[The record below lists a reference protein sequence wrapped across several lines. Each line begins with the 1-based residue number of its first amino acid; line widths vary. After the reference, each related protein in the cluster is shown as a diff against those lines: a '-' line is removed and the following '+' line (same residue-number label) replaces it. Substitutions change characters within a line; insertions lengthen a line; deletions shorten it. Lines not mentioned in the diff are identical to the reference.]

1 MNYMLEVNTRYGN
14 SNENTL
20 RRWVFKTYDEALKKM
35 IEELE
40 KLSRQIMSTELT
52 NVTGYT
58 IEVREWVT
66 GNAYK
71 KVAWIN
77 YDLAL

>member
-1 MNYMLEVNTRYGN
+1 MNYLLEVNTRYKN
-14 SNENTL
+14 SEDNTL
-20 RRWVFKTYDEALKKM
+20 RRWAFKTYDEALKKM
-35 IEELE
+35 IEDLE
-40 KLSRQIMSTELT
+40 ALQRQCMVTELT
-52 NVTGYT
+52 DVTGYT
-58 IEVREWVT
+58 IEIREWVT

>member
-1 MNYMLEVNTRYGN
+1 MNYLLRITVRYGDKKAC
-14 SNENTL
+14 SFKS
-20 RRWVFKTYDEALKKM
+20 WGFKTYEEACKKM
-35 IEELE
+35 VEELE
-40 KLSRQIMSTELT
+40 KLNRQIMVTDLT
-52 NVTGYT
+52 KVIGYT

-71 KVAWIN
+71 KIAWIN

>member
-1 MNYMLEVNTRYGN
+1 MNYMLEVNTRYRN

-35 IEELE
+35 IEDLE
-40 KLSRQIMSTELT
+40 ALQRQCMVTELT
-52 NVTGYT
+52 YVIGYT
-58 IEVREWVT
+58 IELREWVT

>member
-1 MNYMLEVNTRYGN
+1 MNYLLEVNTRYRN
-14 SNENTL
+14 SNENTI
-20 RRWVFKTYDEALKKM
+20 RRWAFKTYEEACKKM
-35 IEELE
+35 IENLE
-40 KLSRQIMSTELT
+40 SLNRQLMVTELT
-52 NVTGYT
+52 DVTGYT

-66 GNAYK
+66 RNAYK

>member
-1 MNYMLEVNTRYGN
+1 MNYMLEVNTRYRN
-14 SNENTL
+14 SNENTI
-20 RRWVFKTYDEALKKM
+20 RRWAFKTYEEACGKM
-35 IEELE
+35 VEELE
-40 KLSRQIMSTELT
+40 KLNRQIMAADLT
-52 NVTGYT
+52 KVIGYT

>member
-1 MNYMLEVNTRYGN
+1 MT
-14 SNENTL
+14 
-20 RRWVFKTYDEALKKM
+20 
-35 IEELE
+35 EELE
-40 KLSRQIMSTELT
+40 KLSRQIMASEVTK
-52 NVTGYT
+52 VTGYT